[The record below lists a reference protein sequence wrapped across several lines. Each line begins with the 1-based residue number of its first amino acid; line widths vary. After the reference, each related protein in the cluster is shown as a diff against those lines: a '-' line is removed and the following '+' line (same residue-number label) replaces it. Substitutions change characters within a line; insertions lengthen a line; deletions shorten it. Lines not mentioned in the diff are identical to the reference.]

1 MTADNH
7 NDHRS
12 TGVKGGLLVRW
23 FQHLVDPTLPRT
35 FYILLIGRFFNL
47 VGNSLVFPFITIYLA
62 TRLHAPMS
70 MVGIVMTFYGGAQV
84 LSVLVGGVWS
94 DKFGRRRV
102 MLTSL
107 VSGALLTFLVGLPL
121 TPSLLIVFLTGM
133 GFTVPLFQPA
143 AMAAV
148 GDMVP
153 PERLSYAY
161 GLMRMASNAGII
173 IGPMLGGFLA
183 DHSFFWIFCLDALS
197 MLIFFLIVFVSIPET
212 RPAHTTTNLGPGRLK
227 DVARDAMFLRFAL
240 LWSLTSL
247 VYSQLFMVVPA
258 YLHLQLGYRPSFF
271 GYLAA
276 ENAVLVVALQLP
288 ITRLTRRI
296 ARPLLMAMGTL
307 CYSIGFWVMLIG
319 HARPVFI
326 TAVVV
331 ITLGENMINPAAS
344 AWVADRAPEHLRG
357 RYMGF
362 FSLANRAGFAVGP
375 LTGGFLMTLGAL
387 PWLGVTGLFA
397 GLAALGFQRFS
408 RQPGA
413 ASSLELPL

>member
-1 MTADNH
+1 MRIFKH
-7 NDHRS
+7 
-12 TGVKGGLLVRW
+12 
-23 FQHLVDPTLPRT
+23 FIDPTLPRT

-70 MVGIVMTFYGGAQV
+70 TVGLVMVFYGGAQV

-102 MLTSL
+102 MLLSL
-107 VSGALLTFLVGLPL
+107 ISGALLTFLVGLPT
-121 TPSLLIVFLTGM
+121 TPSLLIIFLAGM

-143 AMAAV
+143 SMAAV

-153 PERLSYAY
+153 PQRLSYAY

-183 DHSFFWIFCLDALS
+183 DHSFFWIFCLDAVS
-197 MLIFFLIVFVSIPET
+197 MLIFLVIIFVAIPET
-212 RPAHTTTNLGPGRLK
+212 RPTQRVATVSPGSLR
-227 DVARDAMFLRFAL
+227 DVARDPMFIRFAL

-276 ENAVLVVALQLP
+276 ENAILVVALQLP
-288 ITRLTRRI
+288 ITRLTRAI
-296 ARPLLMAMGTL
+296 ARPILMAFGTL
-307 CYSIGFWVMLIG
+307 CYGIGFWVMLTG

-326 TAVVV
+326 IAVVV

-375 LTGGFLMTLGAL
+375 LTGGFLMSLGVG
-387 PWLGVTGLFA
+387 PWLGATGLFA
-397 GLAALGFQRFS
+397 FLAAFGFQRFS
-408 RQPGA
+408 RRGA
-413 ASSLELPL
+413 TPSPMKLSL